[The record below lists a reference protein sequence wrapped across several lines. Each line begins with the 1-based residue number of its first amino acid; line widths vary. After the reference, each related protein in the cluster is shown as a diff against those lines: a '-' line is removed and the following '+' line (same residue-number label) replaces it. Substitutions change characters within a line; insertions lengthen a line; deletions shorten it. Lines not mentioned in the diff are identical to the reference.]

1 MVWPAYKLYPTLIAL
16 PLATS
21 LINFHFDWKI
31 TNRKIVFNNEPTN
44 YQWGVGL
51 LLLFW
56 SSSSWLFDFLCFS
69 LLSCF
74 VCFLFF
80 GFFFVS
86 LRSRVPHR
94 LVRWT
99 SDRASVRGAGLYRFG
114 WWLKHSFPTVCS
126 LTYSSSV
133 NSDNDHHVCQSY
145 RVVTH
150 CYR

>member
-1 MVWPAYKLYPTLIAL
+1 MVWPPDKLYPTLTAL

-31 TNRKIVFNNEPTN
+31 ANRKIVFNNEPTN
-44 YQWGVGL
+44 YQWGGWTSSFLVVFVMIVWFPL
-51 LLLFW
+51 FFSPFLFCLLFV
-56 SSSSWLFDFLCFS
+56 FC
-69 LLSCF
+69 
-74 VCFLFF
+74 
-80 GFFFVS
+80 FFFVS